1 VLWCEE
7 IIFISVSSSFRLI
20 SQFYFHS
27 SCYRLLM
34 QRFIGSLHVI
44 VEIKLGPAGLL
55 FPSIVQQRTR
65 KQTFI
70 LTGE

>member
-1 VLWCEE
+1 
-7 IIFISVSSSFRLI
+7 
-20 SQFYFHS
+20 
-27 SCYRLLM
+27 M